1 MFKLIY
7 ILIFLFSINLQSQ
20 FVKEVEDALIQIRN
34 TIPHSPQE
42 IDFELHLLRF
52 SDEWERYANGTY
64 QLKLYVDPKGPA
76 INVDYSQL
84 EFTFLNDSQL
94 NLDLT
99 IDKPTVQSINNKYY
113 IEYKIM
119 DNRLVINILGPEKY
133 DDALIVPET
142 DENLNIE
149 EQETVRIGRFKV
161 RHTNPRLRI
170 PPVIRW
176 IEPIP
181 YFQSTAFKNSEGLE
195 VFGIFDYFN
204 QDDKIEIV
212 NPELNIA
219 YRFRN
224 DPSEPPPF
232 RMGYFSARY
241 VGGEKIQLGW
251 RVNSEIFL
259 QGFVIKRKILDF
271 FATEEELADLSK
283 YDDAPIVF
291 TFDPSNPE
299 RFREEMVGERK
310 YIPTPKE
317 YGPIFDVLTPDEL
330 VANRGK
336 WYCYMLYRVDFIS
349 NGVFDSEFPMEQAF
363 VQIPNSV
370 IAYAQA
376 SPNPFS
382 RSTRIDYELDDDVVL
397 HAAVYDL
404 QGKVVKEL
412 VPPGSRVLKG
422 TYTVDLTMPE
432 SATQGLYNLI
442 FTASPLNDEQVRNST
457 AIVKLQMIK

>member
-1 MFKLIY
+1 MFKSIIILLI
-7 ILIFLFSINLQSQ
+7 ICSFQLQSQ

-34 TIPHSPQE
+34 TIPQSPQE
-42 IDFELHLLRF
+42 LDFEIHLLRF

-64 QLKLYVDPKGPA
+64 QLKLYADPKGPA
-76 INVDYSQL
+76 INVDYSQI
-84 EFTFLNDSQL
+84 EFTFLNDSEL

-99 IDKPTVQSINNKYY
+99 IETPTVQSINNKYY
-113 IEYKIM
+113 IEHKIM
-119 DNRLVINILGPEKY
+119 DNRLVINVLGPDKY
-133 DDALIVPET
+133 DDAMPIPET
-142 DENLNIE
+142 DEQLNYD
-149 EQETVRIGRFKV
+149 EQETVRLGRFKIK
-161 RHTNPRLRI
+161 HKNPRQRI
-170 PPVIRW
+170 PPVVRW

-181 YFQSTAFKNSEGLE
+181 YFQSTAFKNNLGIE
-195 VFGIFDYFN
+195 VYGIFDYFN
-204 QDDKIEIV
+204 ADDKIELV
-212 NPELNIA
+212 NPDLNIA
-219 YRFRN
+219 SRFRN
-224 DPSEPPPF
+224 DPTEPLPF
-232 RMGYFSARY
+232 RMSYFSARY
-241 VGGEKIQLGW
+241 IGGEKIQLGW
-251 RVNSEIFL
+251 KVNTEIFL

-271 FATEEELADLSK
+271 FATEDELADLSK

-291 TFDPSNPE
+291 TYDPANPE
-299 RFREEMVGERK
+299 RFREELVGEKK

-317 YGPIFDVLTPDEL
+317 YGPVFDVLTPDEL
-330 VANRGK
+330 IANRGK

-349 NGVFDSEFPMEQAF
+349 TGVFESEFPIEQAF

-382 RSTRIDYELDDDVVL
+382 KTTRIDYELDDDVTL

-412 VPPGSRVLKG
+412 VPQGSRVQKG

-432 SATQGLYNLI
+432 NATQGLYNLI
-442 FTASPLNDEQVRNST
+442 FSAAPISDEQVRNST